1 MFNKLIKHLSSL
13 RFTILLIC
21 LLGLI
26 FAIGLWVPQI
36 NLVKGLY
43 IEWQKRSPDLVAFLE
58 LFGLTSIYTSPITVT
73 LWVLFFL
80 NLSLVLWQR
89 IPVVRSRIAIS
100 SAKITDPERAPG
112 YPFKKTYTL
121 PADLDDEAL
130 INQLRK
136 RHYTVLGDAAGF
148 YAVKNRF
155 SPLAFGLFH
164 VSFYLILL
172 GGLISIYTEFVG
184 FIDLSQGESFQGEL
198 IRYNASPEPKMPKI
212 GTPPNVSFTVKSI
225 VPRVVQNTPT
235 GISVLLVDSQGRSHD
250 VDINRPYNT
259 GHTSFVFKHLGVSP
273 LLVLKEAGGREIGG
287 AYIKLDVLQMKTD
300 NFALGGLTFKATFYP
315 DFVLEEGKRATRS
328 MEFNNPVFFIVAE
341 RKGKKIG
348 EGLIQ
353 KNGAL
358 EFSGY
363 RLEMGDIPFW
373 VRFYVIKQRGISIL
387 YAGFLLATI
396 GVIWRLL
403 FYRRELVG
411 TVRKQDGKLCMI
423 VAGRSEYYKSLAE
436 DEFDKMFAGIAGKS
450 AVINTDER

>member
-1 MFNKLIKHLSSL
+1 MFKQIIKYLSSL

-21 LLGLI
+21 LLGFI
-26 FAIGLWVPQI
+26 FALGLWVPQI

-89 IPVVRSRIAIS
+89 IPVVKSRIAIS
-100 SAKITDPERAPG
+100 AAKITDPERSPG
-112 YPFKKTYTL
+112 YSFKKSYPL
-121 PADLDDEAL
+121 PAGLDGDTI

-136 RHYTVLGDAAGF
+136 RHFTVLGDATGF
-148 YAVKNRF
+148 YGVKNRF

-164 VSFYLILL
+164 ISFYLILL
-172 GGLISIYTEFVG
+172 GGLISVYTEFIG
-184 FIDLSQGESFQGEL
+184 YLDLAQGESFQGEL
-198 IRYNASPEPKMPKI
+198 HRYNASPEPKMPKI
-212 GTPPNVSFTVKSI
+212 GAPPAVSFTVKSI
-225 VPRVVQNTPT
+225 VPRVVQDTPT
-235 GISVLLVDSQGRSHD
+235 GISVLLVDSQGKTHNI
-250 VDINRPYNT
+250 DINRPYSTEN
-259 GHTSFVFKHLGVSP
+259 TSFVFNHLGMSP
-273 LLVLKEAGGREIGG
+273 LFVLKDASGKETGG
-287 AYIKLDVLQMKTD
+287 AYIKLDVLQMKPD
-300 NFALGGLTFKATFYP
+300 RFALGGLTFKATFYP
-315 DFVLEEGKRATRS
+315 DFVLDEGKRATRS

-348 EGLIQ
+348 EGLIK

-358 EFSGY
+358 DFSGY
-363 RLEMGDIPFW
+363 RLEMRDMPFW

-387 YAGFLLATI
+387 YAGFLLASI

-411 TVRKQDGKLCMI
+411 TVREQDDGRCLI
-423 VAGRSEYYKSLAE
+423 VAARSEYYKSLAE
-436 DEFDKMFAGIAGKS
+436 DEFEKMFREIAGEKK
-450 AVINTDER
+450 IEG

>member
-1 MFNKLIKHLSSL
+1 MFKQIIKYLSSL

-21 LLGLI
+21 LLGFI
-26 FAIGLWVPQI
+26 FALGLWVPQI
-36 NLVKGLY
+36 NLIKGLY

-89 IPVVRSRIAIS
+89 IPVVRSRIAL
-100 SAKITDPERAPG
+100 SAEKITDPERAAR
-112 YPFKKTYTL
+112 YPIKKTYIL
-121 PADLDDEAL
+121 HPGLDGAAI

-136 RHYTVLGDAAGF
+136 RHFTILGDATGF
-148 YAVKNRF
+148 YGVKNRF

-164 VSFYLILL
+164 ISFYLILL

-184 FIDLSQGESFQGEL
+184 FIDLAQGESFQGEL
-198 IRYNASPEPKMPKI
+198 IRYNESPQLQMPKI
-212 GTPPNVSFTVKSI
+212 GTPPAASFTVKSI
-225 VPRVVQNTPT
+225 VPRVTHNTPT
-235 GISVLLVDSQGRSHD
+235 GISVLLVDSRGKYHD
-250 VDINRPYNT
+250 VDINRPYTNE
-259 GHTSFVFKHLGVSP
+259 HTSFVFKHLGVAP
-273 LLVLKEAGGREIGG
+273 LFVVKDAGGKEAGG
-287 AYIKLDVLQMKTD
+287 AYIKLDVLQMKPD
-300 NFALGGLTFKATFYP
+300 RFALAGLTFTATFYP

-341 RKGKKIG
+341 KAGKKIG
-348 EGLIQ
+348 EGLVQ
-353 KNGAL
+353 KNGIL

-363 RLEMGDIPFW
+363 RLELRDMSFW

-403 FYRRELVG
+403 FYKRELLG
-411 TVRKQDGKLCMI
+411 SVRKQDNGQYLI
-423 VAGRSEYYKSLAE
+423 VAARSEYYKSLAE
-436 DEFDKMFAGIAGKS
+436 DEFEKMFREIAGTS
-450 AVINTDER
+450 IATNTNER